1 MRPLHL
7 LHTKADA
14 NSLREFIKYIQIKS
28 GRVNAVGHESA
39 ALVSLPVEDVFGD
52 IFKAEDE
59 YYIPYERFKDA
70 KAYSA
75 TLFHRDGDTITPY
88 FKDTKAGFPIKLLK
102 PEELDRPFPD
112 INAVLPLKYAPVDKA
127 GVNATIIASI
137 QKILKAIYVKMIF
150 HGPNCGCT
158 IKDTE
163 SSNKGFGFV
172 APVYLKEEDVKEE
185 DVKEEEVVNQE
196 EDDLL
201 G

>member
-14 NSLREFIKYIQIKS
+14 DSIYASSKLIQIKS
-28 GRVNAVGHESA
+28 GRVNAVGYENA

-52 IFKAEDE
+52 IFTAEDE

-75 TLFHRDGDTITPY
+75 TLFHLDGDTITPY

-102 PEELDRPFPD
+102 PEELDVRYPD

-127 GVNATIIASI
+127 GVNATVIASI
-137 QKILKAIYVKMIF
+137 QKILRATYVKMIF
-150 HGPNCGCT
+150 HGPNRNYT
-158 IKDTE
+158 IKDIE
-163 SSNKGFGFV
+163 SSNNGFGIV
-172 APVYLKEEDVKEE
+172 ASVLVTE
-185 DVKEEEVVNQE
+185 
-196 EDDLL
+196 
-201 G
+201 